1 MLLHRKPLL
10 KRERDCRRSSGD
22 KRERKKIGALPF
34 HLVTRDSWKR
44 CDDHFV
50 WRGNTAAKVSPKIPG
65 RSTAK
70 QELSSSSRA
79 AHRYCENFSASS
91 EARRKA
97 SSNRGNTFGKRCAAA
112 CAISCKRLRHQV
124 SRQHLRPGSGD
135 RRPRRSLLCELRH
148 PVDERLPPS
157 RGIHL
162 PTPKRISARWS
173 PLGHRRP
180 SALGFPSCRLGRR
193 GSPSRCSDQP
203 ATAPT
208 MDRLLRFLQGS
219 LLPENSGIRHRPPRL
234 GQLAHLVRSLRLRAR
249 RRPVPG
255 RLRRPPESRLF
266 LSPERRTWRLARRG
280 GARELPPPG
289 QLPEAPHPRERHLFP
304 TVGPTPRE
312 SFPMAGL
319 AKPPSSQM
327 VLRRLVLP
335 AEIDASPASSAWL
348 ETRNRGPGVLA
359 ALARPTP
366 VKGKAG

>member
-97 SSNRGNTFGKRCAAA
+97 SSSRGNTFGKRCAAA

-162 PTPKRISARWS
+162 PTPKKISARWV
-173 PLGHRRP
+173 PLARRRP

-203 ATAPT
+203 AAAPT

-234 GQLAHLVRSLRLRAR
+234 GQLAHLVRSPRPCPSSTCARAFAPSTRITTIPITQEENMGSGKAAR
-249 RRPVPG
+249 RKRTSASWTTSGSTAPSRAPSISCG
-255 RLRRPPESRLF
+255 R
-266 LSPERRTWRLARRG
+266 AN
-280 GARELPPPG
+280 
-289 QLPEAPHPRERHLFP
+289 
-304 TVGPTPRE
+304 
-312 SFPMAGL
+312 
-319 AKPPSSQM
+319 
-327 VLRRLVLP
+327 
-335 AEIDASPASSAWL
+335 SA
-348 ETRNRGPGVLA
+348 
-359 ALARPTP
+359 
-366 VKGKAG
+366 